1 MAALTGEERFR
12 STALSAIAYERSL
25 FSLAEGN
32 WTDLRESKSSS
43 EEGKSKHKPFKTAW
57 CHGAPGI
64 GLARIHSLRYLDDAA
79 VRSEIDTCI
88 KTTLAQGFGGNHSL
102 CHGDL
107 GNLELLL
114 QANQTI
120 DAPHGQ
126 WQAIVDERTAAVLRN
141 IERQGYL
148 CGVPLGVETPGL
160 MTGLA
165 GIGYGLLRFAESAR
179 VPSVLALQPPS
190 RKQPGW
196 PEGRSELGGAT
207 VQGNFAVSL
216 N

>member
-1 MAALTGEERFR
+1 MSSTRQFLSISGAKYSANKCTITTVFGNQTRTG
-12 STALSAIAYERSL
+12 
-25 FSLAEGN
+25 
-32 WTDLRESKSSS
+32 
-43 EEGKSKHKPFKTAW
+43 KPRW

-64 GLARIHSLRYLDDAA
+64 GLARIHSLRYLDDAT
-79 VRSEIDTCI
+79 VRSEIDISI
-88 KTTLAQGFGGNHSL
+88 KTTQAQGFGGNHSL

-126 WQAIVDERTAAVLRN
+126 WQATVDERTAAVLRD

-160 MTGLA
+160 LPPKCLSP
-165 GIGYGLLRFAESAR
+165 LLKATCEESGQ
-179 VPSVLALQPPS
+179 PVLA
-190 RKQPGW
+190 K
-196 PEGRSELGGAT
+196 
-207 VQGNFAVSL
+207 
-216 N
+216 